1 MNTRQ
6 RKRGLEEHLR
16 AAEGREDW
24 PTLPVQLVL
33 DNVRSLHNVGSLF
46 RTADGFGVRKLQLL
60 GFTPAPPRPEIAKT
74 AIGAEAV
81 VPFVAVED
89 PAVALLRLETEGYQ
103 LVALEQ
109 TATSESIYEFDFRFP
124 LAIVLGHETDGVSD
138 EVLARVHATVE
149 IPMLGVK
156 HSHNVAVAGGIVLG
170 EVYRRWA
177 ESPGASQREACPR

>member
-1 MNTRQ
+1 MNAPQ

-16 AAEGREDW
+16 AAEAREDW

-46 RTADGFGVRKLQLL
+46 RTADGFGIRKLQLL

-74 AIGAEAV
+74 AIGAEEV
-81 VPFVAVED
+81 VPFETIED
-89 PAVALLRLETEGYQ
+89 PAVAMLRLEAEGYQ

-109 TATSESIYEFDFRFP
+109 TTASESIYDFDFRFP
-124 LAIVLGHETDGVSD
+124 VAIVLGHETDGVSD
-138 EVLARVHATVE
+138 EVLARVEATVE

-170 EVYRRWA
+170 EVYRRWVR
-177 ESPGASQREACPR
+177 SQGASPREACAP